1 LDIRVVVIPCVGD
14 DEYAMRQMISLD
26 RSVGGRGRTEDMPHV
41 LRPRADVEYG
51 SARRRSGGYFTFGE
65 PARAILD
72 TFDEMNESGLYLDLL
87 YGAPAFSL
95 LLQHWTS
102 RSSDCPIAGR
112 QIMYVHS
119 GGLEGI
125 ASQLTRYKH
134 KGLIDAGTI
143 QIS

>member
-1 LDIRVVVIPCVGD
+1 
-14 DEYAMRQMISLD
+14 M
-26 RSVGGRGRTEDMPHV
+26 
-41 LRPRADVEYG
+41 
-51 SARRRSGGYFTFGE
+51 
-65 PARAILD
+65 D
-72 TFDEMNESGLYLDLL
+72 TFDEMNEHGLFLDLL

-102 RSSDCPIAGR
+102 RAPDCPIAGR
-112 QIMYVHS
+112 QVMYVNS
-119 GGLEGI
+119 GGLEGV